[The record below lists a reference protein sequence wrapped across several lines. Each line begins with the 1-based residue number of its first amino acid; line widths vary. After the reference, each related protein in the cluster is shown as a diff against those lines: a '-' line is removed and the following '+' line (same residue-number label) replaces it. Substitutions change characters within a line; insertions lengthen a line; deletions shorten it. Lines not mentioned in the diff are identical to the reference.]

1 MGDATSGPIR
11 LSFNPQLRVEFRGAP
26 VTSGAGPLPPRVWDE
41 RPGRRGLTK
50 RLRSDPPTGSNR
62 QFPLPDL
69 FRQSIY
75 SRLAG
80 YEDTN
85 DAERLAE
92 DPTFRMLAS
101 RERREAS
108 VALTSTL
115 QWFETEVLAA
125 ERNYQGLTRLNTALI
140 QHASTRSPNPRVTL
154 DIDSSE
160 SPVHGAQEQSA
171 YNGHFESVCYHPLF
185 VFNPDGDCLA
195 AKLRPGN
202 VHSADGW
209 DDVLLPIIDRYR
221 TQGQTVVVR
230 ADAAF
235 ALPAV
240 YEALERRRVRYAI
253 RLPANDVL
261 DRAIED
267 LLTRPRGRPSYA
279 PLVRYRSF
287 EYQAASWNRPR
298 RVIAKIEHHLGELFP
313 RVGFIVTTLT
323 GTNRAV
329 VRFYNQRG
337 TAEQWIKE
345 GKEATHWTRL
355 SCHRFRANEVRLLL
369 GVIAYNLGNLLRRL
383 VLPLAIQ
390 NWSLTSLQQRLF
402 KTGGRLIRHARYF
415 TLGSPKA
422 RRKLLDKHPLSTDP
436 PAHRAARMVSDVI
449 ESPPGSGGDEER
461 GSRQRRCL

>member
-1 MGDATSGPIR
+1 MGDATSGPVR
-11 LSFNPQLRVEFRGAP
+11 LSFNPQLRVEFRGAT
-26 VTSGAGPLPPRVWDE
+26 VTSDAGLLLPRELDE
-41 RPGRRGLTK
+41 RLGLSALIE
-50 RLRSDPPTGSNR
+50 RHLSDPRTGYNR

-101 RERREAS
+101 RERRKAS

-115 QWFETEVLAA
+115 HWFETEVLAE
-125 ERNYQGLTRLNTALI
+125 ERNYQGLARLNTELVQREATG
-140 QHASTRSPNPRVTL
+140 TRRVTL
-154 DIDSSE
+154 DIDSAE

-185 VFNPDGDCLA
+185 VFNQDGDCLA
-195 AKLRPGN
+195 ATLRPGN

-209 DDVLLPIIDRYR
+209 DKVLLPVIDRYR
-221 TQGQTVVVR
+221 TRGQTLVVR

-235 ALPAV
+235 ALPTLS
-240 YEALERRRVRYAI
+240 EALERRGVAYAI

-261 DRAIED
+261 ERAIED
-267 LLTRPRGRPSYA
+267 LLTRPRGRPSHA

-287 EYQAASWNRPR
+287 QYRAASWDRPR
-298 RVIAKIEHHLGELFP
+298 RVIAKVEHHLGELFP

-329 VRFYNQRG
+329 VRFYNGRG

-345 GKEATHWTRL
+345 GKTATHWTRL
-355 SCHRFRANEVRLLL
+355 SCHRFRANEGRLLL
-369 GVIAYNLGNLLRRL
+369 GVIADNLGNLLRRL

-390 NWSLTSLQQRLF
+390 SWTLTSLQQRLF

-415 TLGSPKA
+415 IL
-422 RRKLLDKHPLSTDP
+422 PL
-436 PAHRAARMVSDVI
+436 A
-449 ESPPGSGGDEER
+449 ESPLTPTLFRQILGRIER
-461 GSRQRRCL
+461 LAWSPT